1 MKVKELENYITSIF
15 KQKNLVFAKLR
26 ETQVIESITEP
37 NLKQISIL

>member
-15 KQKNLVFAKLR
+15 KQKFSVCEIK